1 MEKDFTKFRSWMKT
15 SVRCY
20 TDERNGVLSVSSFNP
35 EEIFGVVKRSYLEWS
50 EKDRLIKSDWIM
62 ILEAMLE
69 LKEEE
74 KQDAIRSYQIFRAE
88 YDALENPSQRDH
100 YNIDY
105 RASYLEDY
113 LRCINQDV
121 EAIQEE
127 VSKWS

>member
-1 MEKDFTKFRSWMKT
+1 MEKDFTKFKGWMKNT
-15 SVRCY
+15 VRCY
-20 TDERNGVLSVSSFNP
+20 TDERNGVLSVSAFDP

-50 EKDRLIKSDWIM
+50 EKDRLVKADWVM

-74 KQDAIRSYQIFRAE
+74 KQDAIRSYQIHRAE

-100 YNIDY
+100 YDIDY

-113 LRCINQDV
+113 LRCIDQDIEV
-121 EAIQEE
+121 IQEE